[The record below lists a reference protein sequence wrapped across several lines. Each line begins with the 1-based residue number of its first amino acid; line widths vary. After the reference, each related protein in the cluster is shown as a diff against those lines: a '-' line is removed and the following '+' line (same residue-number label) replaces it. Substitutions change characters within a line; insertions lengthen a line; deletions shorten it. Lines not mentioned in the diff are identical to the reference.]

1 MTRPAPDTE
10 TILRHWREAVP
21 DDRLAHL
28 VKDAT
33 RALVRALQMRLAEHA
48 VSFGHWTFLR
58 ILWDCDGLTQ
68 RKLSE
73 QAGVMEPTTFSALN
87 AMERLGYVTRRKRG
101 GDRKKVYVLLTA
113 KGRRL
118 QEKLVPLAE
127 EVNRIAVSGV
137 PSDDIAATRQRAA
150 QHHRKSSA
158 GRTRHRYANAFDPR
172 SGAPES
178 WLQKSTQAP
187 TTVRCCSSGLRRAF
201 PPRERVADRA
211 GAHARS
217 RKARRR

>member
-33 RALVRALQMRLAEHA
+33 RALVRALQMRMAEHA

-73 QAGVMEPTTFSALN
+73 QAGVIEPTTFSALN

-101 GDRKKVYVLLTA
+101 GDRKKVYAFLTA

-137 PSDDIAATRQRAA
+137 PSDDIAATRHVLLSIIENLARDEHATDMRMPSTRDLARLKAGSKIDASAHNSEMLLKWIAA
-150 QHHRKSSA
+150 
-158 GRTRHRYANAFDPR
+158 
-172 SGAPES
+172 
-178 WLQKSTQAP
+178 
-187 TTVRCCSSGLRRAF
+187 GL

>member
-1 MTRPAPDTE
+1 MTRAAPDTE

-33 RALVRALQMRLAEHA
+33 RALVRALQMRLAEHS

-58 ILWDCDGLTQ
+58 ILWEGDGLTQ
-68 RKLSE
+68 RELSE

-127 EVNRIAVSGV
+127 EVNRIAVRGV
-137 PSDDIAATRQRAA
+137 RSSDIAATRSVLLSIIENLARDGRITDMRMPSTRDLARLTSPAVGLPRRGRAA
-150 QHHRKSSA
+150 GQA
-158 GRTRHRYANAFDPR
+158 G
-172 SGAPES
+172 
-178 WLQKSTQAP
+178 
-187 TTVRCCSSGLRRAF
+187 VR
-201 PPRERVADRA
+201 
-211 GAHARS
+211 ARS
-217 RKARRR
+217 RKIPRR